1 MFEFQLSSEYDLL
14 GFLLNSSLSSS
25 SAAISYQSFKERLIQ
40 QVPRPALLYSVDSIF
55 FRTLSRNW
63 GCKSTTS
70 FSHHQIFSQLFLEL
84 FHFALR
90 ISANGTAKLVQLFSL
105 SNIPEK
111 ISCILSKLTDLQLN
125 NLFGR
130 PAAGPFKPRFTPFC
144 SASPALFFTSDVI
157 FFRRS
162 SLFCVLSSFF
172 SAIPCRLVL

>member
-40 QVPRPALLYSVDSIF
+40 RAPHPALYNFVDSIY

-63 GCKSTTS
+63 GCKSTTP

-90 ISANGTAKLVQLFSL
+90 ISANGTAKLVQLLSL
-105 SNIPEK
+105 SNNCEGI
-111 ISCILSKLTDLQLN
+111 CHLFVKLAVFQHN
-125 NLFGR
+125 NLSWPPR
-130 PAAGPFKPRFTPFC
+130 KGPF
-144 SASPALFFTSDVI
+144 
-157 FFRRS
+157 
-162 SLFCVLSSFF
+162 
-172 SAIPCRLVL
+172 

>member
-40 QVPRPALLYSVDSIF
+40 RVPRPALLYSVDSIF

-105 SNIPEK
+105 SNIKRK
-111 ISCILSKLTDLQLN
+111 ISCNLYKIADIQIN
-125 NLFGR
+125 NLYR
-130 PAAGPFKPRFTPFC
+130 NVKDGPF
-144 SASPALFFTSDVI
+144 
-157 FFRRS
+157 
-162 SLFCVLSSFF
+162 
-172 SAIPCRLVL
+172 